1 MSKTGKQIR
10 KPSFGKKLA
19 SHFLVTMLICALM
32 ASIFVLVLSD
42 NYKHKNEA
50 EYEVYLSSVTSKIY
64 DIVERS
70 YDSERPW
77 YSARVEIKYLLCSMY
92 SKYGVSSKLFIDE
105 TEITD
110 SSDNVFIQKKINLRD
125 NIYSIRDMSDLDA
138 FNEYSGGKYYDDGYR
153 ITLSKYFI
161 NPGALTFVPIQMEV
175 EETDPVT
182 GQMQLVD
189 YFTNEWDVFPSGHG
203 MHAENGS
210 ARDMPYLIRIGDNGI
225 SSQYTL
231 DSIHVSG
238 ISSIMNNI
246 QRSADK
252 VEHTVLILSD
262 YKAPSYIEN
271 NRTTVIICYLAALLI
286 AVAGSVVTSY
296 VRYTKEK
303 YMYDMIEYRRKTTNA
318 MAHDLKTPLAA
329 ISAYAENLEQD
340 IPDEKRGY
348 YSSKIVENVG
358 VMNRMIEEILQ
369 FSKSEVNTGVAA
381 KDEVDVALLI
391 EEIEEEVKPLFDDNK
406 VILRVTVNSRTVLKT
421 DRNLLKQA
429 LMNLF
434 TNAAKYAVPATETE
448 VIAGR
453 GKVTIKNNT
462 DIEIEDVDKLKD
474 PFVKGHDSRGEKDG
488 TGLGLSIADNN
499 LSMLGYKL
507 ELGYE
512 EGVFTATVVF

>member
-125 NIYSIRDMSDLDA
+125 NVYSIRDMSDLDA

-189 YFTNEWDVFPSGHG
+189 YFTNKWSVFPSGHG

-210 ARDMPYLIRIGDNGI
+210 ARDMPYLIRIGDKGI

-238 ISSIMNNI
+238 VSSIMNNI

-271 NRTTVIICYLAALLI
+271 NTTTVIICYL
-286 AVAGSVVTSY
+286 
-296 VRYTKEK
+296 
-303 YMYDMIEYRRKTTNA
+303 RRKTTNA

-381 KDEVDVALLI
+381 KDEVDVALLL

-429 LMNLF
+429 LINLF
-434 TNAAKYAVPATETE
+434 TNAAKYAAPATETE